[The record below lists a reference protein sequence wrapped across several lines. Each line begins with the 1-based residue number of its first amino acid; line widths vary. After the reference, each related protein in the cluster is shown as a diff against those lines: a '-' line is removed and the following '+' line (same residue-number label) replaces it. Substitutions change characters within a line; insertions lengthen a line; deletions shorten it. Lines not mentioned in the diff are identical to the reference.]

1 MKTVTHKTNSIYG
14 RCMYTTYRML
24 NIVNLTSPVAEAEHP
39 FKFPLDP
46 FQKHAISAI
55 SKDEN
60 VLVTAKT
67 GSGKTLVGEYQI
79 YHSLKK
85 GKRVFYTTPIK
96 SLSNQK
102 FYDLKQMFPS
112 VGIMTGDIKYMPQA
126 DVVIM
131 TTEILR
137 NLLFKQGTSTESIG
151 ITANLSLV
159 NLDSVVFDEVHYIN
173 DPDRGKV
180 WEECLTLL
188 PRDVNLVLLSAT
200 IAKPEKFA
208 GWLGDIKEKPIH
220 LISTEYRIVPL
231 SHQLPDKSVVMD
243 SKDVFNKKAYVDWYN
258 RFYELEKQQDTH
270 RDRVY
275 ARQEG
280 DDAVKKG
287 ERTTSFVDR
296 MNKLINELELPALFF
311 VFSRKLCVEFAKK
324 VSHDLLDSSDAAS
337 VRHIVKFHLHRY
349 HELEK
354 MAVYYELL
362 PLLEKGIAY
371 HHSGMLPILKE
382 IIEIL
387 FSRGFIKV
395 LFATETFAVGINM
408 PTKVVVFTSYRK
420 YDDKLD
426 THRMLTSSEYIQMA
440 GRAGRRGKDDKG
452 IVVYLPIREPEH
464 PISVQTM
471 MTGKKSEFG
480 SKMDFGYSY
489 ILSAIQSGKNIVEQ
503 TYWAAE
509 QREILKGLQSEI
521 IEKKQQLMS
530 IHQSIE
536 SQLDKRRE
544 IEDNLAGTV
553 NAERKKWQAEL
564 GKWKN
569 SHFTG
574 AWDDAW
580 KAYKSNRKLLSEI
593 DGLECYYKEVSDF
606 DSIIRSRMVVLEKM
620 GFLKDGV
627 LTQKGILASELHEG
641 HPLLMSHAYTEK
653 MLHDMSSQ
661 DIVKNLSVFL
671 DDIQT
676 EYSFEKLPFH
686 LDMIA
691 YSDTLFRVE
700 TIKSPD
706 SYWKLSSYWAD
717 GVVEWISGNDFV
729 CEQLGIEQGNF
740 VRSMLKLSNIVEEWI
755 NLATISQDVEMIEKM
770 KDVKNLIVRGFVIP
784 DSLYLRI

>member
-1 MKTVTHKTNSIYG
+1 
-14 RCMYTTYRML
+14 ML
-24 NIVNLTSPVAEAEHP
+24 HIVDPSSPAPEVEHP
-39 FKFPLDP
+39 YRFPLDP
-46 FQKHAISAI
+46 FQKHALTAI
-55 SKDEN
+55 AKDEN

-102 FYDLKQMFPS
+102 FHDLKQMFPS
-112 VGIMTGDIKYMPQA
+112 VGIMTGDIKFMPQA

-137 NLLFKQGTSTESIG
+137 NLLFKQGTSTETVG
-151 ITANLSLV
+151 ITASLSLH

-200 IAKPEKFA
+200 ISKPEKFA
-208 GWLGDIKEKPIH
+208 GWLGDLKQKPIH
-220 LISTEYRIVPL
+220 LISTSYRIVPL
-231 SHQLPDKSVVMD
+231 CHQLPDSTVVMD
-243 SKDVFNKKAYVDWYN
+243 SKDVFYKKAYSEWYT
-258 RFYELEKQQDTH
+258 RFYDLEKQQELH
-270 RDRVY
+270 RDRVH
-275 ARQEG
+275 AREDG
-280 DDAVKKG
+280 ENVVKRG

-296 MNKLINELELPALFF
+296 MNKLITNLEVPALFF

-324 VSHDLLDSSDAAS
+324 VSHTLLDSSDAAS

-349 HELEK
+349 HDLEK
-354 MAVYYELL
+354 MSQYYELL

-395 LFATETFAVGINM
+395 LFATETFAVGLNM

-426 THRMLTSSEYIQMA
+426 AHRMLTTSEYIQMA
-440 GRAGRRGKDDKG
+440 GRAGRRGKDEKG
-452 IVVYLPIREPEH
+452 IVIYLPIQEPEH

-471 MTGKKSEFG
+471 MTGKASSFG

-489 ILSAIQSGKNIVEQ
+489 ILSALQSGKNIIND

-509 QREILKGLQSEI
+509 QREMLKGIQEEI
-521 IEKKQQLMS
+521 VEKKQQLMKFDPVV
-530 IHQSIE
+530 E
-536 SQLDKRRE
+536 AQLEKRRDLE
-544 IEDNLAGTV
+544 ENLAGSV

-580 KAYKSNRKLLSEI
+580 KAYKANQKILAEL
-593 DGLECYYKEVSDF
+593 DGLECYEKEVADF
-606 DSIIRSRMVVLEKM
+606 DSTIRCRMKVLEVF
-620 GFLKDGV
+620 GFVKDGV
-627 LTQKGILASELHEG
+627 LTQKGVLASEIHEG
-641 HPLLMSHAYTEK
+641 HPLLMAHAYTER
-653 MLHDMSSQ
+653 MLHDLPAEQ
-661 DIVKNLSVFL
+661 IVRNLSVFL
-671 DDIQT
+671 EEIRTD
-676 EYSFEKLPFH
+676 YSIPKIPFH
-686 LDMIA
+686 LDMGA
-691 YSDTLFRVE
+691 YRDKIFAVE
-700 TIKSPD
+700 FIKSPE
-706 SYWKLSSYWAD
+706 SYWKLTSYWAD
-717 GVVEWISGNDFV
+717 GVSEWISGNDFV
-729 CEQLGIEQGNF
+729 CETLELEHGNF
-740 VRSMLKLSNIVEEWI
+740 VRAMLKLSNIVEEWT
-755 NLATISQDVEMIEKM
+755 NLAIVSQDVEMVEKM
-770 KDVKNLIVRGFVIP
+770 AEIKKQIVRGFVVP